1 MSLDGTSFSTENW
14 CTGFARETF
23 ISAPAK
29 YSSQSLPIYFYVF
42 YLLNRNGEPLVNL
55 PFFRRRELLES
66 LLAAPKDPL
75 RLSPLLQTPS
85 GQVLE
90 AVRKLGLEGVVG
102 KRIDY
107 CERRQHHGSQSVRAQ
122 TNQNPRGIDLL
133 FFPSLLEFEPSTFWR
148 SFKEPVKVDP
158 KNGLNPFL
166 FHPIQYISTLTGRFE
181 LPRGGWSGDA
191 ILAHIANVRDLIQS
205 RKLSGIC
212 FVFILG
218 HPQHR
223 RCHKSCKP

>member
-1 MSLDGTSFSTENW
+1 L
-14 CTGFARETF
+14 R
-23 ISAPAK
+23 P
-29 YSSQSLPIYFYVF
+29 P
-42 YLLNRNGEPLVNL
+42 R
-55 PFFRRRELLES
+55 
-66 LLAAPKDPL
+66 DPL
-75 RLSPLLQTPS
+75 LLSPLLQTPP

-90 AVRKLGLEGVVG
+90 AVRKLCLEGVVG

-107 CERRQHHGSQSVRAQ
+107 CQRRQHHGSQSVRAQ

-166 FHPIQYISTLTGRFE
+166 FRPIQYISTLTGRFE

-191 ILAHIANVRDLIQS
+191 ILAQIANVCDLIQS

-212 FVFILG
+212 FGFIWGIHSIVDATNLASL
-218 HPQHR
+218 QFR
-223 RCHKSCKP
+223 RFSLSS

>member
-1 MSLDGTSFSTENW
+1 MNLLFSAVASCW
-14 CTGFARETF
+14 RACLR
-23 ISAPAK
+23 P
-29 YSSQSLPIYFYVF
+29 P
-42 YLLNRNGEPLVNL
+42 R
-55 PFFRRRELLES
+55 
-66 LLAAPKDPL
+66 DPL
-75 RLSPLLQTPS
+75 LLSPLLQTPP

-90 AVRKLGLEGVVG
+90 AVRKLCLEGVVG
-102 KRIDY
+102 RRIDY
-107 CERRQHHGSQSVRAQ
+107 CQRRQHHGSQSVRAQ

-166 FHPIQYISTLTGRFE
+166 FRPIQYISTLTGRFE

-191 ILAHIANVRDLIQS
+191 ILAQIANVCDLIQS

-212 FVFILG
+212 FVFIWGMRNIVNAANLASLELPG
-218 HPQHR
+218 RYLLQENPDSTDAAESMR
-223 RCHKSCKP
+223 SGRKISLVMRWPCKRINDA